1 MLAGK
6 LYRKVVVLDSVIFFP
21 EHRRRLEKLAE
32 EVVEYNTCSSEEEVL
47 ERCREADCIISCWVD
62 ISRRVIAEN
71 PQLRT
76 VAFWTHDYEHRIDH
90 EFARQRG
97 IYVPAIP
104 DYGTDSVA
112 ELVLIA
118 LLNASWS
125 AGGSPRLS
133 EAIVA
138 RLGDEVRLFRKNVKD
153 TLDGRWVHEYIKT
166 GQRRLGSPDEIPEET
181 LKGLTVGV
189 VDASALT
196 SDLVRMLARGF
207 RMNVIYSLC
216 DRPHSLDLGFRPID
230 QLASESD
237 VMVYDSRTLP
247 APCRSL
253 FSQHSYLATIDV
265 AALSPCRPPLA
276 GKTLGI
282 IGMGRIGSRV
292 AQLARQGFGMDVQY
306 FSRTRKTALEE
317 DLGMRPASLTD
328 VISSSDVISL
338 HLPHH
343 GADGFASADLVR
355 QIPNGTMVVNASVG
369 NVFDD
374 ERLLLKRFGA
384 GELYGYL
391 DVYRALPPRA
401 ELRTLQDTL
410 TATYRLGWRTK
421 STVGLK
427 THKLLSKLAA
437 VPALRLCSR
446 CDPVASGRVK
456 GWRSRPRLPRI
467 SVEYALRSS
476 LPTHRPTQKRGISR
490 APPDDPRRSLHL
502 RRHWR
507 DQRRRA

>member
-1 MLAGK
+1 MTAK
-6 LYRKVVVLDSVIFFP
+6 LYRKVVILDSVILFP
-21 EHRRRLEKLAE
+21 EHRRRLEELAE
-32 EVVEYNTCSSEEEVL
+32 EVVEYNTCKSEEETL
-47 ERCREADCIISCWVD
+47 ERCRGADCIISCWVD
-62 ISRRVIAEN
+62 ISRRVITEN

-97 IYVPAIP
+97 INVPAIP

-133 EAIVA
+133 EAIAA
-138 RLGDEVRLFRKNVKD
+138 RLGDEVRLFRQNVKD

-166 GQRRLGSPDEIPEET
+166 GQRRLESPDQIPEET

-189 VDASALT
+189 VDDATLT
-196 SDLVRMLARGF
+196 ADLVRMLASGF

-216 DRPHSLDLGFRPID
+216 DRPHSLDLGFRPIER
-230 QLASESD
+230 LASESD
-237 VMVYDSRTLP
+237 VLVYDSRTLP
-247 APCRSL
+247 VSCRPL
-253 FSQHSYLATIDV
+253 LRQPSYQATIDV
-265 AALSPCRPPLA
+265 ASLSPCQPPLT

-306 FSRTRKTALEE
+306 FSRTRKRSLEE
-317 DLGMRPASLTD
+317 ELGIRASSLADIT
-328 VISSSDVISL
+328 SSSDVISL

-343 GADGFASADLVR
+343 GADGFVSADLVR
-355 QIPNGTMVVNASVG
+355 QVPNGTMVVNASVG
-369 NVFDD
+369 NVIED
-374 ERLLLKRFGA
+374 ERFLMKRFGA

-401 ELRTLQDTL
+401 ELRALQDTL

-437 VPALRLCSR
+437 VPALRVSMNSQ
-446 CDPVASGRVK
+446 VARVI
-456 GWRSRPRLPRI
+456 GWRLARRLPRI
-467 SVEYALRSS
+467 LVEYALQ
-476 LPTHRPTQKRGISR
+476 L
-490 APPDDPRRSLHL
+490 
-502 RRHWR
+502 
-507 DQRRRA
+507 